1 MSSTATSQEL
11 QAGALNA
18 WTPLQQAALY
28 QQYIA
33 EQHEKDVVAKAKED
47 EAEAKKESKRAKGE
61 EVDPPQ
67 PDKVEAGKIIDEL
80 VSALHIRPLD
90 KRYRCRE

>member
-1 MSSTATSQEL
+1 MSSSAASKEL

-28 QQYIA
+28 QQSIA
-33 EQHEKDVVAKAKED
+33 EQYEKDALEKAKED

-67 PDKVEAGKIIDEL
+67 PEKVEAGKVVDDL
-80 VSALHIRPLD
+80 VSGRQRH
-90 KRYRCRE
+90 KRSDDVGQWD